1 MSIEKP
7 VPFPN
12 NGETPMH
19 RMIRDNIE
27 NQRVVRV
34 SVGLLKAAINEIS
47 AQVLVNGK
55 GVMTDM
61 TLNALRAAAGITVKG
76 DSE

>member
-1 MSIEKP
+1 MRIDKP

-12 NGETPMH
+12 NGETPMR
-19 RMIRDNIE
+19 RMIRNNIE

-34 SVGLLKAAINEIS
+34 NVGLLKAAINEIS

-61 TLNALRAAAGITVKG
+61 TLNALRAAAGISVKV
-76 DSE
+76 E